1 MDDRKIEL
9 ITQLVETMNDDL
21 TKLKESYEK
30 KDIEKLKKIKEEMI
44 KIQKK
49 IEEVTKWHYKTYQTT

>member
-49 IEEVTKWHYKTYQTT
+49 IEEVTK